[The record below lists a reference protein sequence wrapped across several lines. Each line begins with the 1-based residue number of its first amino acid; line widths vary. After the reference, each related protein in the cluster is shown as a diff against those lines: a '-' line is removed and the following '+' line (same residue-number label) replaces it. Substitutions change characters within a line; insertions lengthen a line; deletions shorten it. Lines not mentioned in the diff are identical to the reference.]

1 MMHIIARAREAQEA
15 ALAAEQTAI
24 LAAREKAAN
33 ACNDAVQTEQ
43 REILAARERCAFALT
58 EIDTVRVL
66 ETEQCIADFEGR
78 PRAGGSAGSA
88 SGVSGASAESPSPS
102 PEPFIAI
109 AAPKPGTQAR
119 NVEMLSA
126 DFDDLK
132 FPSIARKDRVK

>member
-1 MMHIIARAREAQEA
+1 
-15 ALAAEQTAI
+15 
-24 LAAREKAAN
+24 
-33 ACNDAVQTEQ
+33 VQTEQ
-43 REILAARERCAFALT
+43 LEILAARERCAFALT

-66 ETEQCIADFEGR
+66 ETAQCIADFEGR
-78 PRAGGSAGSA
+78 PRGGGSA
-88 SGVSGASAESPSPS
+88 SGASGASAESPSPS

>member
-33 ACNDAVQTEQ
+33 TCNDAVQTER

-78 PRAGGSAGSA
+78 PRAGGSA
-88 SGVSGASAESPSPS
+88 SGASGASAESPSPS

-132 FPSIARKDRVK
+132 FPSIARKDRAK